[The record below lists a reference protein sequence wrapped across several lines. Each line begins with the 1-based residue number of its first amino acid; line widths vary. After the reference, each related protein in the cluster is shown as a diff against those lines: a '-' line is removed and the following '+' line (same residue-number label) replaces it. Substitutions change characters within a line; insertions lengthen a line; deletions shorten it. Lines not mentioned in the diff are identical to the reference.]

1 MQVMSCGC
9 RYDSDVNIADRWNC
23 TPLMAAL
30 RNGHLA
36 IAKMLMSC
44 EATLGDSADP
54 ALVQVSSILLALP
67 FCIDPSTMPIR
78 CLKCFVDVHSESG
91 NPIHDWQLAAVQTVT
106 RCSTI
111 CNSHVAL
118 AWCS

>member
-9 RYDSDVNIADRWNC
+9 RYDSDVNIADRWNG

-44 EATLGDSADP
+44 EATLGDNADP
-54 ALVQVSSILLALP
+54 ALVQVSNNSACFLLLHVSVIHVELNQSEDA
-67 FCIDPSTMPIR
+67 CQV
-78 CLKCFVDVHSESG
+78 VDVHQRVETQFTTG
-91 NPIHDWQLAAVQTVT
+91 NLLQYRL
-106 RCSTI
+106 
-111 CNSHVAL
+111 
-118 AWCS
+118 

>member
-1 MQVMSCGC
+1 MSCGC
-9 RYDSDVNIADRWNC
+9 RYDSDVNIADRWNS

-54 ALVQVSSILLALP
+54 ALVQVSNTLLAFS
-67 FCIDPSTMPIR
+67 FCMRLSIMLSSTR
-78 CLKCFVDVHSESG
+78 LKM
-91 NPIHDWQLAAVQTVT
+91 LAMM
-106 RCSTI
+106 C
-111 CNSHVAL
+111 
-118 AWCS
+118 